1 MGKIIQGLIS
11 VIDPLLPK
19 PKPCSPTPPVQFN
32 AKSKGRNTVFAT
44 LLFLEFKNKRG
55 LILIV

>member
-1 MGKIIQGLIS
+1 M
-11 VIDPLLPK
+11 DPLPPK
-19 PKPCSPTPPVQFN
+19 PNPCSPTPPVQLN
-32 AKSKGRNTVFAT
+32 AKSKGRNTVFVT